1 MLNNPKSGWGQ
12 VRIIK
17 CNPYNNPFLQIY
29 VLHSV
34 DRRLRQP
41 KTEPP
46 IIFSVEGEIQSN
58 IHYLRRNGTPRCKKK
73 IIIKPLTVQMR
84 NVRRNKSLAPLPGIF
99 CCCCNAFLSY
109 EGVCCIQLKSPIPA
123 NTAGVSPQTETT
135 REASRSPVSLARIQP
150 YRSACWDS
158 LQAQYAS
165 YGEELFVSRRH
176 GHNSCVYLYVYIFF
190 PKMVMSYNIQHFLIK
205 QVIIPRQ
212 VSQKHEKRIN
222 MKYSM
227 HLHI

>member
-1 MLNNPKSGWGQ
+1 
-12 VRIIK
+12 
-17 CNPYNNPFLQIY
+17 
-29 VLHSV
+29 
-34 DRRLRQP
+34 
-41 KTEPP
+41 
-46 IIFSVEGEIQSN
+46 
-58 IHYLRRNGTPRCKKK
+58 
-73 IIIKPLTVQMR
+73 MR